1 MLAETYDREAAHA
14 AGTQPVQLAPIGVA
28 YALRWMELGQ
38 ARIEPPIEILFA
50 PRQDQ
55 PTL

>member
-1 MLAETYDREAAHA
+1 MLAENYDREAAHA

-38 ARIEPPIEILFA
+38 ARIEPPIEILLA